1 MSPLSELKTG
11 DKIITSRGDV
21 YVVARLAQ
29 PSPFSDNPRF
39 NLGCDRHF
47 GSNTIR
53 FWSGETWSIEQ
64 LESIGAKRLDNE
76 PAP

>member
-29 PSPFSDNPRF
+29 PSPAFH
-39 NLGCDRHF
+39 LGCDHHF
-47 GSNTIR
+47 GANTIR